1 MPSPRPCC
9 VLAPPPAGPS
19 ERSFAAAPPFRTLKP
34 LWGAFPE
41 LLARGADWLMVAVR
55 CPGFP
60 GSEETREGAA
70 MALVRQPLRELQGPL
85 LPPKNLE
92 DEDEDCVREDAED
105 DEDLEFVD
113 AEELCGGGVKAG
125 TLPGR
130 VRGEGAAARGS
141 GTAGGRE
148 RFRVGGSGGRPTIQA
163 LGGVVYVLEETAGRQ
178 ACVHAQKETCV
189 LN

>member
-1 MPSPRPCC
+1 M
-9 VLAPPPAGPS
+9 AP
-19 ERSFAAAPPFRTLKP
+19 
-34 LWGAFPE
+34 
-41 LLARGADWLMVAVR
+41 
-55 CPGFP
+55 
-60 GSEETREGAA
+60 
-70 MALVRQPLRELQGPL
+70 VRQPLRELQGPL

-141 GTAGGRE
+141 GTAGGSASGSAG
-148 RFRVGGSGGRPTIQA
+148 RVGAPRSRLLAGGLFTSSRKQRDVKPVFTPRRR
-163 LGGVVYVLEETAGRQ
+163 LVF
-178 ACVHAQKETCV
+178 
-189 LN
+189 